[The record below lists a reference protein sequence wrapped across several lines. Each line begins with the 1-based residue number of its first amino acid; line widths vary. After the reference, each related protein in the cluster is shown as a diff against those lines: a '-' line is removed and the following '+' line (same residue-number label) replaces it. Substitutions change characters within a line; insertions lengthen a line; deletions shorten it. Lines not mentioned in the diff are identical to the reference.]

1 MEETS
6 LMAKVAIIGQGYV
19 GLTIAAFASKANQV
33 VGFDNNQRVVDQLN
47 QGISHIEGV
56 ESAALMSA
64 IAAGN
69 YRASTSGSDIS
80 EAEIVVIAVPTP
92 LDEDRKPDLAFIES
106 ACKTIAENITH
117 PVLVINESTSFPGTI
132 RNFIK
137 PLIEKLSAN
146 KLEHL
151 YAISPERVDP
161 GRVDWD
167 QKNTPRLFA
176 GLTPEASKKTRDFY
190 STFCDNLVEVSS
202 PEVAEA
208 AKLFENTFRQVNIAL
223 VNEFAQIAHAL
234 GISVHETLEA
244 ANTKPYGFM
253 KFNPSAGVGGHCIP
267 VDPSYLA
274 HVAEGLGVPATF
286 IERAN
291 EVNLEMPKYIVSRV
305 AADNQGSLKGKN
317 VQVIGVAYKPNV
329 ADTRETPAELV
340 IEELKR
346 QGAKVTWHDA
356 VVGSWHGEESSAL
369 GGSEIA
375 IVVTLHDAVDKKA
388 VLASAP
394 YVFDTTGKL
403 TGAKGL

>member
-1 MEETS
+1 
-6 LMAKVAIIGQGYV
+6 MAKVAIIGQGYV
-19 GLTIAAFASKANQV
+19 GLTISAFASKANV
-33 VGFDNNQRVVDQLN
+33 VLGFDSNQKVVDQLN
-47 QGISHIEGV
+47 KGISHIEGV
-56 ESAALMSA
+56 ESDLLAAA
-64 IAAGN
+64 IASGS
-69 YRASTSGSDIS
+69 YRATSNGADIAD
-80 EAEIVVIAVPTP
+80 AEIVVIAVPTP
-92 LDEDRKPDLAFIES
+92 LDKDRKPDLAFIES
-106 ACKTIAENITH
+106 ACKTIAENISH

-132 RNFIK
+132 RNFIR
-137 PLIEKLSAN
+137 PMIEKLSAAN
-146 KLEHL
+146 LEHE

-161 GRVDWD
+161 GRTDWD
-167 QKNTPRLFA
+167 QKNTPRLYA
-176 GLTPEASKKTRDFY
+176 GLTPSASEKTREFY
-190 STFCDNLVEVSS
+190 SSFCDNLVEVSS

-253 KFNPSAGVGGHCIP
+253 KFSPSAGVGGHCIP

-291 EVNLEMPKYIVSRV
+291 EVNLEMPKYVVTRV
-305 AADNQGSLKGKN
+305 AADNGGSLKGKK
-317 VQVIGVAYKPNV
+317 VQVIGISYKPNV

-340 IEELKR
+340 INELKR
-346 QGAKVTWHDA
+346 VGAEVTWHDD
-356 VVGSWHGEESSAL
+356 VVGTWHGQSSSAL
-369 GGSEIA
+369 GGADIA
-375 IVVTLHDAVDKKA
+375 IVVTLHDVVDKKA

-403 TGAKGL
+403 LGAKGL

>member
-1 MEETS
+1 M
-6 LMAKVAIIGQGYV
+6 KIAIIGQGYV
-19 GLTIAAFASKANQV
+19 GLTISAFASDHFDV
-33 VGFDNNQRVVDQLN
+33 LGFDNNPKIVNQLN
-47 QGISHIEGV
+47 SGISHIEGID
-56 ESAALMSA
+56 SSL
-64 IAAGN
+64 IAKAVASGR
-69 YRASTSGSDIS
+69 YRASTHGADISGSDV
-80 EAEIVVIAVPTP
+80 VVIAVPTP
-92 LDEDRKPDLAFIES
+92 LDKDRKPDLTFIES
-106 ACKTIAENITH
+106 ACKTIAENINH

-132 RNFIK
+132 RTIIK
-137 PLIEKLSAN
+137 PLIEKLSVN
-146 KLEHL
+146 KVEHL
-151 YAISPERVDP
+151 FAISPERVDP

-167 QKNTPRLFA
+167 QKNTPRLYA

-244 ANTKPYGFM
+244 ASTKPYGFM
-253 KFNPSAGVGGHCIP
+253 RFNPSAGVGGHCIP

-291 EVNLEMPKYIVSRV
+291 EVNLEMPKYIVARV
-305 AADNQGSLKGKN
+305 MADNGGSLSGKR
-317 VQVIGVAYKPNV
+317 VQVVGVAYKPNV

-346 QGAKVTWHDA
+346 KGAKVTWHDS
-356 VVGSWHGEESSAL
+356 VVGSWHGQESSAL
-369 GGSEIA
+369 GGSDIA
-375 IVVTLHDAVDKKA
+375 IVVTLHDVVDKKA
-388 VLASAP
+388 VLDSAP

>member
-1 MEETS
+1 MPN
-6 LMAKVAIIGQGYV
+6 VAIIGQGYV
-19 GLTIAAFASKANQV
+19 GLTISAFASKSYQV
-33 VGFDNNQRVVDQLN
+33 IGFDSSSRVVEQLN
-47 QGISHIEGV
+47 LGISHIEGV
-56 ESAALMSA
+56 NSEDIKAA
-64 IAAGN
+64 IYAGN
-69 YRASTSGSDIS
+69 YRATSNAVDIS
-80 EAEIVVIAVPTP
+80 GVDIVVIAVPTP
-92 LDEDRKPDLAFIES
+92 LDKDRKPDLTFIES
-106 ACKTIAENITH
+106 ACKTIAENISH
-117 PVLVINESTSFPGTI
+117 PVLIINESTSFPGTI

-146 KLEHL
+146 KVEHL

-161 GRVDWD
+161 GRSDWD
-167 QKNTPRLFA
+167 QKNTPRLYA
-176 GLTPEASKKTRDFY
+176 GLTPEASKQTRDFY
-190 STFCDNLVEVSS
+190 SSFCDNLVEVSS

-223 VNEFAQIAHAL
+223 VNEFAQIAHAM

-253 KFNPSAGVGGHCIP
+253 KFSPSAGVGGHCIP

-274 HVAEGLGVPATF
+274 YIAEELRVPATF

-291 EVNLEMPKYIVSRV
+291 EVNLEMPKYVVARV
-305 AADNQGSLKGKN
+305 MSDNGGSLSGKT
-317 VQVIGVAYKPNV
+317 VQVIGVSYKPNV

-340 IEELKR
+340 IKELKR
-346 QGAKVTWHDA
+346 QGAEVTWHDA
-356 VVGSWHGEESSAL
+356 VVGTWQGQESSAL

-375 IVVTLHDAVDKKA
+375 IVVTLHDAVVKKA